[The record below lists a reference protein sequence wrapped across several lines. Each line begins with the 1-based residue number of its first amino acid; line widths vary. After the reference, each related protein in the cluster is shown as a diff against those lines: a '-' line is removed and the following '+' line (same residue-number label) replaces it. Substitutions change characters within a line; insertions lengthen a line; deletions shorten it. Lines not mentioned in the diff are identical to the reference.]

1 MANIVR
7 SVRLN
12 NYSGSDLD
20 VVTYSNG
27 EIVFDATNNTLRL
40 MDGSTQGG
48 RKLATQS
55 WIASN
60 VTPLSIQ
67 RIVTIADGT
76 TITMNASTTDVAI
89 QTNTQSIGTLTIA
102 APTGIPAD
110 GQRLTLRL
118 KSSSVQTF
126 SWNAIFAG
134 SNDVPLPT
142 QSSGSNKFDYI
153 GFIYN
158 SSAVK
163 WHLVAKTFGF

>member
-1 MANIVR
+1 
-7 SVRLN
+7 
-12 NYSGSDLD
+12 
-20 VVTYSNG
+20 
-27 EIVFDATNNTLRL
+27 

-76 TITMNASTTDVAI
+76 TITMNANTTDVAI

-153 GFIYN
+153 GFI
-158 SSAVK
+158 
-163 WHLVAKTFGF
+163 